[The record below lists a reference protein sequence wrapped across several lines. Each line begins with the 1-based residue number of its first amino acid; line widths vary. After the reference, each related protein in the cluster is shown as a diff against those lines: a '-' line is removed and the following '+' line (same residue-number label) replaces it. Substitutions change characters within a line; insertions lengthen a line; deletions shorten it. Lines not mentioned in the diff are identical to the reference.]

1 MAHTLHLEMPT
12 PSHLM
17 DARDCLCEASL
28 LVSDVKSLL
37 SDSDNWAMSA
47 RLKDIQ
53 GRLADEIW
61 AVERMIAAAAPG
73 SYH

>member
-1 MAHTLHLEMPT
+1 MA
-12 PSHLM
+12 S
-17 DARDCLCEASL
+17 
-28 LVSDVKSLL
+28 
-37 SDSDNWAMSA
+37 

-61 AVERMIAAAAPG
+61 AVERLIAAVAPG

>member
-1 MAHTLHLEMPT
+1 
-12 PSHLM
+12 
-17 DARDCLCEASL
+17 
-28 LVSDVKSLL
+28 VKSLL
-37 SDSDNWAMSA
+37 SDSGNWAMAS

-61 AVERMIAAAAPG
+61 AVERLIAAAAPG

>member
-1 MAHTLHLEMPT
+1 MAHAPHLDTPT
-12 PSHLM
+12 PSHLIE
-17 DARDCLCEASL
+17 ARNCLCEATI

-37 SDSDNWAMSA
+37 SDSGNWAMAS

-61 AVERMIAAAAPG
+61 AVERLIAATAPG